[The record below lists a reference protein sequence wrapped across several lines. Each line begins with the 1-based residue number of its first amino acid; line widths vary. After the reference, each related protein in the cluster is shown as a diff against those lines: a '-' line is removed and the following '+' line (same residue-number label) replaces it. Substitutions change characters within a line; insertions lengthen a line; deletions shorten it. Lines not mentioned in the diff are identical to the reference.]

1 VQEALQVRIAA
12 QLQEVGL
19 TVKVVEILI
28 TDSLSKGN
36 NSRGSNTGRLVGAPV
51 QKSFK
56 NL

>member
-19 TVKVVEILI
+19 IVKVVEILI

-36 NSRGSNTGRLVGAPV
+36 NSRGSKTIFTNRGGDLED
-51 QKSFK
+51 
-56 NL
+56 